1 MNTEA
6 CESGFTSVA
15 FPQMGTDM
23 KRMLKMQIKEFVNS
37 IEDYEFELQM
47 KKHSKAMPSVIMG
60 SKSTPSANVA

>member
-1 MNTEA
+1 MSTEA
-6 CESGFTSVA
+6 CESSFISVA

-47 KKHSKAMPSVIMG
+47 KKFSKPMSSVIIG
-60 SKSTPSANVA
+60 AKPGHSANVA